1 MNENL
6 ILRKATRIEGNADIH
21 IEYEENRLKS
31 ARFQIYEFRGFEKFV
46 SGRRAEWVP
55 QLVSRICGLC
65 SVAHQ
70 VAGIR
75 AVENALGIEADSNT
89 NKLRDVLVLAEW
101 ISSHSLSYFF
111 LTVPDFVGEKGGVF
125 ELQKYYPEIFKEAFE
140 LRQAAMKIITLFG
153 KRETHPVTIGL
164 GQFLDPPCVDELNL
178 ARDIAAVVKEKLR
191 TILLKMSS
199 QWRLEK
205 AIEFPEDLTV
215 HFVALSKS
223 KEHDDFFVFDR
234 KGQLISQFSV
244 DEFEDNIE
252 EMRVDWSLSKI
263 PYIHSLGFPDG
274 IMLVGPLSRSFLEN
288 GFFSDPEIRQFGISD
303 ILMDRSN
310 ITLESYDVCRLLEMF
325 WSAKRIEFLL
335 KSIGNFAP
343 PPEPDW
349 SVAGQGIGALEAPRG
364 LLIHKYL
371 LKNGCVEKVR
381 LLVATQFNN
390 AFINLLITDLAQ
402 RHSQGGQITP
412 KGSRLIGR
420 CIRLLDPCLSCATH

>member
-1 MNENL
+1 MNQNL

-21 IEYEENRLKS
+21 IEYEDNRLKS
-31 ARFQIYEFRGFEKFV
+31 ARFQIYEFRGFEKFI

-55 QLVSRICGLC
+55 HLISRICGLC

-75 AVENALGIEADSNT
+75 AVEDAMGIEVDSST
-89 NKLRDVLVLAEW
+89 NKLRDIRVLAEW

-111 LTVPDFVGEKGGVF
+111 LTVPDFVDEKGGVF
-125 ELQKYYPEIFKEAFE
+125 ALQQTHPKIFKEAFE
-140 LRQAAMKIITLFG
+140 MRQAAMKIVTLFG

-164 GQFLDPPCVDELNL
+164 GRFLDPPGEDVLNRAL
-178 ARDIAAVVKEKLR
+178 DIAAVMKEKLR
-191 TILLKMSS
+191 AIIIKVSS
-199 QWRLEK
+199 RWRLEK
-205 AIEFPEDLTV
+205 AIEFPEDLRV
-215 HFVALSKS
+215 HFVALSNG
-223 KEHDDFFVFDR
+223 KERDDFSVFDR
-234 KGQLISQFSV
+234 KGQLVRRFSV
-244 DEFEDNIE
+244 DEFEENIE

-263 PYIHSLGFPDG
+263 PYIRSLGFPDG

-288 GFFSDPEIRQFGISD
+288 GFLADPEIRRFGISD
-303 ILMDRSN
+303 ILMDRSS
-310 ITLESYDVCRLLEMF
+310 ITLESYDLCRLLEMY
-325 WSAKRIEFLL
+325 WSAKRIVSIL
-335 KSIGNFAP
+335 KSVGSSSP

-371 LKNGCVEKVR
+371 IKHGCVEKVR

-402 RHSQGGQITP
+402 RHSRNGQIT
-412 KGSRLIGR
+412 KTGSRLIGR
-420 CIRLLDPCLSCATH
+420 CIRLLDPCLSCATQ

>member
-1 MNENL
+1 MKNNL
-6 ILRKATRIEGNADIH
+6 ILRKATRIEGNANIH
-21 IEYEENRLKS
+21 IEFEDDRLKA

-55 QLVSRICGLC
+55 QMISRICGLC

-70 VAGIR
+70 VAGVR
-75 AVENALGIEADSNT
+75 AVEDALGIETDSST
-89 NKLRDVLVLAEW
+89 NKLRDILVMAEW

-111 LTVPDFVGEKGGVF
+111 LTVPDFVEEKGGVF
-125 ELQKYYPEIFKEAFE
+125 ELQKKYPEIFSEAFE
-140 LRQAAMKIITLFG
+140 LRQAATSIVTLFG

-164 GQFLDPPCVDELNL
+164 GCFLHPPGEDELSRAL
-178 ARDIAAVVKEKLR
+178 DIVAIVKEKLR
-191 TILLKMSS
+191 TIINKVSS

-205 AIEFPEDLTV
+205 AIDFPEDLMV
-215 HFVALSKS
+215 NFVALSNG
-223 KEHDDFFVFDR
+223 KEHDDFVVFNR
-234 KGQLISQFSV
+234 KGQMVTSFSV
-244 DEFEDNIE
+244 DEFEENIE

-263 PYIHSLGFPDG
+263 PYIRTIGFPDG

-288 GFFSDPEIRQFGISD
+288 GFLADSEIRQFSISD
-303 ILMDRSN
+303 NLMNRSN
-310 ITLESYDVCRLLEMF
+310 ITLESYDICRLLEML
-325 WSAKRIEFLL
+325 WSAKKIESLL
-335 KSIGNFAP
+335 KSIGNFDP

-349 SVAGQGIGALEAPRG
+349 SIAGQGLGTLEAPRG

-371 LKNGCVEKVR
+371 IKNGIVEKVR

-402 RHSQGGQITP
+402 RHSRNGQITQT
-412 KGSRLIGR
+412 GSRLIGR